1 MKVRV
6 GPNLTVYIDVFACDI
21 STDPANVNANEI
33 WVDAVEEQE
42 GQGLATSTPFTCTT
56 AEIVRAEAFGI
67 KDFIL
72 VNTNVISTLTHII
85 D

>member
-1 MKVRV
+1 MLMQMRFGLMLSKSKRARV
-6 GPNLTVYIDVFACDI
+6 WQQVHPLRAR
-21 STDPANVNANEI
+21 
-33 WVDAVEEQE
+33 
-42 GQGLATSTPFTCTT
+42 LL